1 MNPADRE
8 RKQMRQKELKR
19 NKKQRIMVRNAIVK
33 SRNPENLVEQLRRMD
48 DQGREL
54 VSCRY
59 LVRDN

>member
-1 MNPADRE
+1 
-8 RKQMRQKELKR
+8 MRQKELKR

>member
-54 VSCRY
+54 VA
-59 LVRDN
+59 DIW

>member
-1 MNPADRE
+1 
-8 RKQMRQKELKR
+8 MRQKELKR

-54 VSCRY
+54 VA
-59 LVRDN
+59 DIW